1 MTGLPEFTFAVP
13 GEPTPW
19 ARAGGGKTMVRFTPA
34 KQRNY
39 MGAVRQFCA
48 AAMRGT
54 PPLDGPIE
62 LTVVAVYAW
71 PVSFSAKRRVRL
83 GSEWKISR
91 PDIDNACI
99 KLLADALNTVAWT
112 DDARI
117 CVAHLYKK
125 YGDFPQ
131 LHVRVKSLTWRLAEQ
146 RAPDNLPM
154 FNEVPA

>member
-1 MTGLPEFTFAVP
+1 MTDLPSFEFQVP

-39 MGAVRQFCA
+39 MGAVKLFCS
-48 AAMRGT
+48 AAMKGM

-62 LTVVAVYAW
+62 LTVIATYAW
-71 PVSFSAKRRVRL
+71 PASWSPKRRTRQTQ
-83 GSEWKISR
+83 WKISR
-91 PDIDNACI
+91 PDLDNCCM

-125 YGDFPQ
+125 YGEFPS
-131 LHVRVKSLTWRLAEQ
+131 LRVRVRSLAAVEER
-146 RAPDNLPM
+146 RAPPQQL
-154 FNEVPA
+154 ELEASA